1 MGGSSFATGTFTIV
15 AVAVACWLATVSNA
29 GEAQMW
35 VFGLLAV
42 GFTAL
47 AVVLLRRAKPDDGPP
62 S

>member
-1 MGGSSFATGTFTIV
+1 MGGSNFATGTFTVV
-15 AVAVACWLATVSNA
+15 AIAVACWFAAVTNA
-29 GEAQMW
+29 GEPQMW

-47 AVVLLRRAKPDDGPP
+47 AVFLLRRAQPDDGPP